1 MKFQRTTLILLMVA
15 VGLGAGVYLWET
27 QAPSRPPTAEN
38 SEEQPLFRF
47 SESDVQ
53 RLEVRQ
59 GEETLVF
66 ERLAEAAIVSPS
78 PSPASPSPASPPP
91 NSYETTEWRMVS
103 PKTGLA
109 DDAAVD
115 FLVNL
120 LATGSRDR
128 TLRIEPA
135 DLDEFGLTTPSAT
148 VEIQLKNQ
156 ETHRLVL
163 GTQNFNGEFLYAQI
177 DPPETAEAEVE
188 VVLIPKNFES
198 AVNRD
203 LAEWQASPDA
213 PAPAPSPSPSPEAAE
228 TTSPSPS
235 SPPDPAPPATP

>member
-1 MKFQRTTLILLMVA
+1 MKFQRTTLILLLVA
-15 VGLGAGVYLWET
+15 VGLGAGVYLWENQT
-27 QAPSRPPTAEN
+27 PPSSPTAKN
-38 SEEQPLFRF
+38 SEEEPLFRF
-47 SESDVQ
+47 SEGDVQ

-59 GEETLVF
+59 DEETLVF
-66 ERLAEAAIVSPS
+66 ERLAKAAIVSPT
-78 PSPASPSPASPPP
+78 PSPAASPPP
-91 NSYETTEWRMVS
+91 NSYETTEWRMIS
-103 PKTGLA
+103 PEAGLA

-115 FLVNL
+115 FLANL
-120 LATGSRDR
+120 LATSSRDR
-128 TLRIEPA
+128 TLRIEPG

-177 DPPETAEAEVE
+177 DPPKASEAEVE

-213 PAPAPSPSPSPEAAE
+213 PAPSPSPSPSPAAAE

-235 SPPDPAPPATP
+235 SPPDPAPPETP